1 MDMEL
6 VEDQF
11 TTQVMKHLFQS
22 RGIDLSGY
30 SQSFMM
36 RSIKKRLGRSGKS
49 DPASYLQYL
58 INSEEETNELLGALS
73 INVTEFFRDKGAFEA
88 FSKEVIRPLL
98 QSKVGCGGLLR
109 IWSAG
114 CATGQETYTIAIC
127 VSQELR
133 RLESD
138 PRILVSVLGTDLS
151 SAALIKAKSG
161 IYRIDEVGG
170 VPDKLL
176 SEYFERKGEAFAV
189 NPSLRRGVRFVRE
202 NLLDKPGSR
211 YFDAIVCRNVMIY
224 FSRTMHDKVTM
235 HLYEAL
241 KNGGYL
247 MLGRTET
254 LMGSP
259 RAGFDVIDLENRILR
274 KK

>member
-1 MDMEL
+1 MEL
-6 VEDQF
+6 AEDQF
-11 TTQVMKHLFQS
+11 TTQVMKHLFES

-49 DPASYLQYL
+49 DYASYLQY
-58 INSEEETNELLGALS
+58 IISSEEETNELLGALS
-73 INVTEFFRDKGAFEA
+73 INVTEFFRDKDAFEA

-98 QSKVGCGGLLR
+98 QSKVDCGGLLR

-133 RLESD
+133 RLESN
-138 PRILVSVLGTDLS
+138 PRILVSVLGTDIS
-151 SAALIKAKSG
+151 STALVKAKSG
-161 IYRIDEVGG
+161 VYSVGEVKG

-176 SEYFERKGEAFAV
+176 CEYFERKGEGFAV
-189 NPSLRRGVRFVRE
+189 CPALRREVRFTRE
-202 NLLDKPGSR
+202 NLLDKPGSK

-235 HLYEAL
+235 HLYDAL
-241 KNGGYL
+241 KKGGYL